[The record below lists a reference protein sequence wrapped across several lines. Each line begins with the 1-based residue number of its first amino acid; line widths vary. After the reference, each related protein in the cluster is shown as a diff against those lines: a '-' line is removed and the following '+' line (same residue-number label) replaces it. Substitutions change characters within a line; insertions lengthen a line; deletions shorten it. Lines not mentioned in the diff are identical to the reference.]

1 MKNPLASLRRS
12 ASGKYWIMLGVGLV
26 LLVVGVVTGRHYD
39 TLKLD
44 LFSSF
49 LFAVGIALTAVA
61 LSKSEVIKPADAVDV
76 GSQPEEP
83 VRPAERAGKAAKKR
97 AGGSVTWDI

>member
-12 ASGKYWIMLGVGLV
+12 ASSKYWVMLGAGLV
-26 LLVVGVVTGRHYD
+26 LLVAGVVSGRAYD

-49 LFAVGIALTAVA
+49 LFAVGIVLTAVA
-61 LSKSEVIKPADAVDV
+61 LSKSEVKPADAVDV
-76 GSQPEEP
+76 GSQPEES
-83 VRPAERAGKAAKKR
+83 VRPAERADKAAR
-97 AGGSVTWDI
+97 GVRLRGISS

>member
-1 MKNPLASLRRS
+1 MMNPLAFLKGIATVRIWVMFG
-12 ASGKYWIMLGVGLV
+12 AGLV
-26 LLVVGVVTGRHYD
+26 LLVVGVVAGKAYD

-49 LFAVGIALTAVA
+49 LFIVGILLTAVA
-61 LSKSEVIKPADAVDV
+61 LSKTGVKPADAVDG

-83 VRPAERAGKAAKKR
+83 GRPAEKAGKAAKKR
-97 AGGSVTWDI
+97 AADSVTWNI